1 MSSEASQPLTDFG
14 PNEWL
19 VDELHRKY
27 LADPNSV
34 DKAWWNFFADYKS
47 GSAADGATSPAK
59 GTTSVGNGAGGAA
72 KAAAPTA
79 ATGGAAKASPA
90 RPAANTSASSTK
102 SEGAAGEAL
111 AVSEERLRGASA
123 RTAANMESSLALP
136 TATSVRSVPVKLLFD
151 NRIVINNH
159 LRRGQGGKVSVTHL
173 IGYAM
178 VKALESVPVMSYSY
192 TEIDGKPA
200 VVKPEHVN
208 FGLAID
214 LVKSDG
220 SRQLVVPNIKAA
232 DTMNF
237 KEFWSAYEEVVR
249 KARTNKLT
257 VADFQG
263 TTFSLTNPGGIGTVH
278 SVPRL
283 MPGQGTI
290 LGVGAME
297 YPAEFQGASPETL
310 NDLAIS
316 KVMTLTSTY
325 DHRIIQGAQSGEFLR
340 TIHQLL
346 LGEDGFYDEI
356 FEALRI
362 PYEPVR
368 WVQDISV
375 NRDSQLD
382 KATRVQELIHAY
394 RVRGHLMA
402 NTDPLEYKQRRH
414 PDLDV

>member
-47 GSAADGATSPAK
+47 GTAADGSTSPAK
-59 GTTSVGNGAGGAA
+59 STVAGNGAGGAVRA
-72 KAAAPTA
+72 AASKAAA
-79 ATGGAAKASPA
+79 
-90 RPAANTSASSTK
+90 RPATATTPDGSDD
-102 SEGAAGEAL
+102 AL
-111 AVSEERLRGASA
+111 AVSQERLRGASA
-123 RTAANMESSLALP
+123 RTAANMESSLTLP
-136 TATSVRSVPVKLLFD
+136 TATSVRAVPVKLLFD

-159 LRRGQGGKVSVTHL
+159 LRRARGGKVSFTHL

-178 VKALESVPVMSYSY
+178 VKALESVPVMNYSY

-200 VVKPEHVN
+200 VAKPKHVN

-214 LVKSDG
+214 LAKPDG

-237 KEFWSAYEEVVR
+237 KEFWSACEELVR
-249 KARTNKLT
+249 KARSNKLT

-263 TTFSLTNPGGIGTVH
+263 TTITLTNPGGIGTVH

-297 YPAEFQGASPETL
+297 YPAEFQGASPATL
-310 NDLAIS
+310 NELAVS

-325 DHRIIQGAQSGEFLR
+325 DHRIIQGRSPESSCGGSTSCCSAR
-340 TIHQLL
+340 TASTTRSSSRCASPTSRSAGCRTSRLTGTTSL
-346 LGEDGFYDEI
+346 TRPPASRSSSTPTGC
-356 FEALRI
+356 A
-362 PYEPVR
+362 
-368 WVQDISV
+368 
-375 NRDSQLD
+375 
-382 KATRVQELIHAY
+382 AT
-394 RVRGHLMA
+394 
-402 NTDPLEYKQRRH
+402 
-414 PDLDV
+414 